1 MSGCYNLLTNACN
14 AQLVCA
20 KTGSPQFP
28 ECLPKCSDGHVINID
43 SVTAGNNDNGDD
55 VDQSRCYVPHHVR
68 RCPAS
73 AIHLSCNGYRHCNK
87 IIFHKHCLGNPPP
100 APVDIKYNCIN
111 GTKMFYYL
119 SICRIVLKIIILSV
133 SVGLVLTC
141 DSFVTIVIFY
151 RCLIHQ
157 LQNQLSLASLRG
169 RLIEYQPC

>member
-1 MSGCYNLLTNACN
+1 MSGCYNLSTNACN

-20 KTGSPQFP
+20 KTGLRQFP
-28 ECLPKCSDGHVINID
+28 ECFPECSDGHVINID
-43 SVTAGNNDNGDD
+43 SVTAVRNSNHGK
-55 VDQSRCYVPHHVR
+55 QSRCNLHVPHDVK
-68 RCPAS
+68 RCQAS
-73 AIHLSCNGYRHCNK
+73 ALTKITHLSCNGYRNCSFRSNMLSK
-87 IIFHKHCLGNPPP
+87 RCL
-100 APVDIKYNCIN
+100 VDIKYNCIN

-119 SICRIVLKIIILSV
+119 SIYRIVLKIIILSV

-169 RLIEYQPC
+169 RLIKYQPC